1 VLNFCNKYLRFETN
15 QVKCQLLGYDS
26 VQTGKY
32 FVWMT
37 ASTFYSE
44 DEGSVIP
51 KCCYLPNYQA
61 DYAVS

>member
-1 VLNFCNKYLRFETN
+1 MST
-15 QVKCQLLGYDS
+15 LGYDS
-26 VQTGKY
+26 IQTGKY
-32 FVWMT
+32 LVWMT

-51 KCCYLPNYQA
+51 KRCYLPNYQA